1 MPVCWPAGVP
11 AALCPEVPTAWLHPA
26 PAQGPLCPVTPAA
39 PVTQTVP
46 GHPGMDHPADPVA
59 LTVGITPPHTRLL
72 LLPQHPSS
80 CIPTSRG
87 WCWGDPWHGPA
98 LRTPSHSCANP
109 WKRPEGWVQP
119 WERRPGWPHC
129 CPPST
134 ASAPLLPPLHQSPP
148 PGSALGLVVP
158 SGARLASECPRPGC
172 IAPTPRGEPG
182 TPVCLEEAT
191 LWSRDGAPTPPRGPR
206 PGVPAEL

>member
-1 MPVCWPAGVP
+1 MWAAGSGSAGGQRPQGPAMPVRWPAGVP
-11 AALCPEVPTAWLHPA
+11 AALCPEVPAAWLHPA
-26 PAQGPLCPVTPAA
+26 PAQGPLRLVPPAA

-46 GHPGMDHPADPVA
+46 GHPGMDRPADPVA
-59 LTVGITPPHTRLL
+59 LTVSIIPPHTRRL

-87 WCWGDPWHGPA
+87 WCRGEPWHGPA
-98 LRTPSHSCANP
+98 LRTPSHGCAHP

-134 ASAPLLPPLHQSPP
+134 ASAPLLPPLYQGPP
-148 PGSALGLVVP
+148 PGSAQAWRFSQGP
-158 SGARLASECPRPGC
+158 APGAGRPDWP
-172 IAPTPRGEPG
+172 PTIP
-182 TPVCLEEAT
+182 A
-191 LWSRDGAPTPPRGPR
+191 RDA
-206 PGVPAEL
+206 LL